1 MNLEEAINLCTSII
15 GSLDDIEQAL
25 EYTFPVETRSI
36 HAAITN
42 VEEAQY
48 GLSEQFGQSLHGDD
62 DEQRVQ
68 L

>member
-15 GSLDDIEQAL
+15 GSLDEIEQAL
-25 EYTFPVETRSI
+25 EYTFPEEARNI

-48 GLSEQFGQSLHGDD
+48 SLSVQFGQSLNGDD
-62 DEQRVQ
+62 DEQ
-68 L
+68 